1 MIWTFQAQ
9 TAARAKALRAK
20 FERWEEKENR
30 TNANAATHAS
40 HAAGNLNGSLD
51 HDQSSEHIG
60 IDTTKSL
67 RARFES
73 LKNESQ
79 QPKERTPRP
88 KVNRFVVST
97 CWYLLYCLFCWCV
110 DMLTLIM
117 WLVLVYVMAQLC
129 HWHLNWKGHCCDL
142 IFWGIQLFTSHRKRN
157 IFNVFFIV
165 AQCVS

>member
-1 MIWTFQAQ
+1 MMCTFQAQ

-30 TNANAATHAS
+30 ANANAATHAS

-73 LKNESQ
+73 LKSESQ

-97 CWYLLYCLFCWCV
+97 Y
-110 DMLTLIM
+110 
-117 WLVLVYVMAQLC
+117 
-129 HWHLNWKGHCCDL
+129 
-142 IFWGIQLFTSHRKRN
+142 
-157 IFNVFFIV
+157 
-165 AQCVS
+165 

>member
-1 MIWTFQAQ
+1 MYDLNIWTFQAQ

-73 LKNESQ
+73 LKSESQ
-79 QPKERTPRP
+79 QPKDRTPRP

-97 CWYLLYCLFCWCV
+97 CLMFIVQFVLLMCGYANIDSV
-110 DMLTLIM
+110 TG
-117 WLVLVYVMAQLC
+117 YGLC
-129 HWHLNWKGHCCDL
+129 HGA
-142 IFWGIQLFTSHRKRN
+142 T
-157 IFNVFFIV
+157 V
-165 AQCVS
+165 